1 MYKVMHTVF
10 GKYVELDSFDT
21 WKDALESAE
30 KINNEGWQNVRILT
44 PYGETV
50 QVYGC

>member
-10 GKYVELDSFDT
+10 GNYVEANCTDT

-30 KINNEGWQNVRILT
+30 KINNEGWKNVRILT